1 MKCIDRN
8 SKEMCLLSLGA
19 LTHFISLGGDRQGW
33 TRAGNE
39 IISRRE
45 ICKTLHCTVYSTVTT
60 CVLLV
65 THTGV
70 TPAVTSQLSHTVNNR
85 TLLGMDEA
93 RLQVDQV
100 TNIMRGNV
108 DKIMERDGKLQDLE
122 TKAEQLQA
130 DSQQFQVRSEES
142 GVGWR
147 FSMNICRKLSS
158 RSRGRP
164 GWRTW
169 RWNWQ

>member
-60 CVLLV
+60 CVVLV
-65 THTGV
+65 THRCHASCHV
-70 TPAVTSQLSHTVNNR
+70 PAESYSKQQDSP
-85 TLLGMDEA
+85 
-93 RLQVDQV
+93 
-100 TNIMRGNV
+100 
-108 DKIMERDGKLQDLE
+108 RDGRGAAPGGPGHQHHEGQRGQDHGE
-122 TKAEQLQA
+122 GRQA
-130 DSQQFQVRSEES
+130 AGPGDQGGAAAGGLTAVPGEE
-142 GVGWR
+142 
-147 FSMNICRKLSS
+147 
-158 RSRGRP
+158 
-164 GWRTW
+164 
-169 RWNWQ
+169 